1 MIGLKLFDKI
11 LLKTGETAF
20 IVDILSHGYVCDIK
34 RDSDTDTDFV
44 DPDEI
49 AKVL

>member
-11 LLKTGETAF
+11 MLKTGETAY
-20 IVDILSHGYVCDIK
+20 IVDVLEHSYVCDIE
-34 RDSDTDTDFV
+34 RASGTDTDFV

-49 AKVL
+49 AKLL